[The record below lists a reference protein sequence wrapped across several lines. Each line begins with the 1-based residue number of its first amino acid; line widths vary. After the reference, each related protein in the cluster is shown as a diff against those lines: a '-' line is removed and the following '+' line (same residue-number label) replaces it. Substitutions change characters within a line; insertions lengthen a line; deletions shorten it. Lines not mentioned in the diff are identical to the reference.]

1 MSRVSP
7 NENRSSAVWRITRRR
22 APISGTMPATAG
34 WFPIPCRRGPA
45 SGASERNS
53 PTEVRT
59 TTSQIKLFPGY
70 VPYRTVQLF
79 ALMNQTFAM
88 KQQTLASRP
97 QFRLAPALNQQV
109 TTMRSARFIDHHRP
123 GTSRVVSCQYNNNA
137 ASRTYIYYPSNGCR
151 KPLRIRLSR
160 WERGVGWDALT
171 IMY

>member
-151 KPLRIRLSR
+151 KPLRIDYHDG
-160 WERGVGWDALT
+160 RGGLGGT
-171 IMY
+171 L